1 MYFLCRIDES
11 AAETQERL
19 SKWNEYLAAEE
30 DSKKEAEE
38 APQAADEA
46 TA

>member
-1 MYFLCRIDES
+1 MYILCRIDES

-19 SKWNEYLAAEE
+19 SKWDEYLAAED

-38 APQAADEA
+38 GPSGDDA